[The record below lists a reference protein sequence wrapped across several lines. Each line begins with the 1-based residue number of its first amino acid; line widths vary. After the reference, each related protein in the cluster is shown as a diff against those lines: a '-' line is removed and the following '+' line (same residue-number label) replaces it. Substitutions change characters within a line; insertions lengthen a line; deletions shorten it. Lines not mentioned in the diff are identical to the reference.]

1 MAAAP
6 SSWGRPPL
14 PVRETCRTFELIE
27 GSWQAVLPALLRA
40 SGTRRDFDSI
50 ICLVPSAILFGPDD
64 GSIFGSALLRTALRI
79 QRPRAE
85 WEHFARTAHSLLV
98 PGGSLLTADVVA
110 RRYVHRLALPPA
122 TWNGG
127 PLNRDV
133 LTRAGFHVEET
144 PAASGDG
151 LGELCL
157 RATRMH

>member
-27 GSWQAVLPALLRA
+27 GSWQAELPALLRA
-40 SGTRRDFDSI
+40 NPRSYDAI
-50 ICLVPSAILFGPDD
+50 ICLVPSAILFGPKEN
-64 GSIFGSALLRTALRI
+64 SIFGWRLLRTALRI

-85 WEHFARTAHSLLV
+85 WDHFATTAHSLLV

-110 RRYVHRLALPPA
+110 RRYVHRLALPPS
-122 TWNGG
+122 TWHGG
-127 PLNRDV
+127 PLNRGV
-133 LTRAGFHVEET
+133 LTRAGFDVEET
-144 PAASGDG
+144 PASGGG

-157 RATRMH
+157 RATRVH